1 MPEGF
6 ASVLYSEPAV
16 LGLLSNVISAFYVA
30 LQNFA
35 HVASGLPAVG
45 IENTLAGVH
54 LILIGGIVQLVAGL
68 LTFRKYD
75 HLAGTTFVAFSA
87 LWSSYGA
94 TRIVTGVTE
103 SITFENSTY
112 TLNSTDASNLTT
124 PPPVSQSAV
133 AGLVAY
139 ISVAFIVSFCSATA
153 NYIMPFVFG
162 AITLTLVFEAVGLFS
177 TWALVVAGVIQLI
190 IVFFGFYAASALLL
204 KGIYQRHVLPGFGN
218 ALFDVLL
225 LGAKSKVSQK
235 KQEGKGTEEEKK
247 KNSKYA
253 EPMALGNM
261 SDVIS
266 AAILAFYCF
275 HYMPSFQVGVLWVS
289 INACAQLLA
298 SYYAYLRKDVFYTT
312 KFALHAT
319 YWLVQTW
326 EEFITS
332 VLLKDANVTSARAA
346 MVGGWF
352 FLVAALI
359 FCVLSLNRDK
369 TELLQNV
376 LFALLTIS
384 TLPQIS
390 GQVHYTFFGVS
401 CSLYAFFCLYVS
413 FVSLIN
419 SIAEKALIPLGVRM
433 VNSVRLQRVL
443 FTLGHCHHPS
453 QTPPSSEGGAES
465 HTQLPDALFYLCNGL
480 AAFSA
485 LQISKVD
492 SLQAHLSVPWV
503 LIPGTLMQL
512 YVSRMQVQGGRRFGP
527 TMPCTYAAVWG
538 CWTWLRFA
546 GPMLKITEPSFHG
559 FGAGA
564 VAFLVINAFIIMIAV
579 YSNLLL
585 LILTITM
592 EGILVCFLLFCL
604 HRLPLQLEVAFLVL
618 FAFVCAYGIAASLTN
633 YLFEKMLLPIGPS
646 LIQAGKG
653 KSKEDPPVPCP
664 TAPSHITSGLQTIA
678 RILEGGGVCGI
689 PSDTVYTLAASCKH
703 PSAIEHI
710 YNIKERPLEKPICL
724 TIGNLEQ
731 LEAVSPP
738 FSPLLWEFMR
748 NVYPGGIGCIVRKG
762 EWLKKL
768 GVGAAYDYVGTR
780 DSIMIRISDLTVTA
794 HLLDMTGPL
803 AITSANPSGQPDSTH
818 HDMVVTRLGHKL
830 NGVLCDGDSTEL
842 VSSTVVICTQID
854 EGIDVFPFCV
864 SVPTCKPNHLTFLA
878 LKFYFSNV
886 VPLEYNIKFQNA
898 GANKWPRR
906 LLLLHI

>member
-1 MPEGF
+1 
-6 ASVLYSEPAV
+6 
-16 LGLLSNVISAFYVA
+16 
-30 LQNFA
+30 
-35 HVASGLPAVG
+35 
-45 IENTLAGVH
+45 
-54 LILIGGIVQLVAGL
+54 
-68 LTFRKYD
+68 
-75 HLAGTTFVAFSA
+75 
-87 LWSSYGA
+87 
-94 TRIVTGVTE
+94 
-103 SITFENSTY
+103 
-112 TLNSTDASNLTT
+112 
-124 PPPVSQSAV
+124 
-133 AGLVAY
+133 
-139 ISVAFIVSFCSATA
+139 
-153 NYIMPFVFG
+153 MPFVFG

-190 IVFFGFYAASALLL
+190 IVLFGFYAASALLL

-225 LGAKSKVSQK
+225 LGAKSKVSQR

-275 HYMPSFQVGVLWVS
+275 RYMPSFQVGVLWVS

-298 SYYAYLRKDVFYTT
+298 SYYAYLRKDVFYST

-319 YWLVQTW
+319 YWLVQSW

-369 TELLQNV
+369 TELMQNV

-390 GQVHYTFFGVS
+390 SQVHYTFFGVS

-453 QTPPSSEGGAES
+453 QALPSSEGGAES
-465 HTQLPDALFYLCNGL
+465 HTQLPDSLFYLCNGL

-559 FGAGA
+559 FGAAA
-564 VAFLVINAFIIMIAV
+564 VAFLVINAFIIMTAV

-604 HRLPLQLEVAFLVL
+604 HRLLLQLEVAFLVL

-633 YLFEKMLLPIGPS
+633 YLFEKMLLPIGS
-646 LIQAGKG
+646 SIIQAGKG
-653 KSKEDPPVPCP
+653 NSKADPPVPCP

-703 PSAIEHI
+703 PAAIERI

-854 EGIDVFPFCV
+854 EGIDVSPFCV
-864 SVPTCKPNHLTFLA
+864 SVLTCKPNHLTFLA

-886 VPLEYNIKFQNA
+886 VPLEYNIKIQNA
-898 GANKWPRR
+898 GANKWPHH